1 MILVAFYEDHER
13 EYSTVIWEG
22 NVDVKKND
30 QSFGVES
37 ILSIIMSIISVT
49 IGGLFI
55 FIKIRERFS
64 GIAENKRFK
73 LGPNS
78 SFIDKF
84 RHFVSA

>member
-22 NVDVKKND
+22 NVDVKK
-30 QSFGVES
+30 SHETFGVES
-37 ILSIIMSIISVT
+37 IFSIILSIFSLT
-49 IGGLFI
+49 IGGLFL
-55 FIKIRERFS
+55 FIKIRERVS

-78 SFIDKF
+78 SIIDKF
-84 RHFVSA
+84 RHFISA